1 MREFVFSVTFDRG
14 ADPLM
19 DVFIDHPDLRSEA
32 FLCCLSE
39 TKLWRLERAVGPT
52 EALDRVEEIVL
63 DPHLDRAS
71 ISERPCES
79 EQYHDRIAA
88 TDESRV
94 LYTYREEISR
104 CDAIPV
110 LASRYLPGGL
120 VFETTRYGDE
130 QRWRILLQDDE
141 RVGLLYD
148 TLHGKLRDGL
158 TFEFDHV
165 GDATTW
171 ATGLLSSVS
180 IPPEQQRVLET
191 AAERGYYETPR
202 EVTLDEIA
210 DALGL
215 PRSTVSYRLRR
226 AESQLVGGFLTD
238 GL

>member
-1 MREFVFSVTFDRG
+1 MREFVFSVTYDSG

-19 DVFIDHPDLRSEA
+19 DVFIEHPNLRSEA
-32 FLCCLSE
+32 FLCCLTE
-39 TKLWRLERAVGPT
+39 EQLWRLERVVGPD
-52 EALDRVEEIVL
+52 EALSTVESLVL
-63 DPHLDRAS
+63 DPDRCFPS
-71 ISERPCES
+71 VSERPCEG
-79 EQYHDRIAA
+79 ERFDDCIAK
-88 TDESRV
+88 TEDSRV
-94 LYTYREEISR
+94 FYTYVSGLER
-104 CDAIPV
+104 CDAVPV

-130 QRWRILLQDDE
+130 QRWRILVQDDE

-165 GDATTW
+165 GDATAW

-180 IPPEQQRVLET
+180 IPPEQQAVLEA

-202 EVTLDEIA
+202 AVTLDEIA
-210 DALGL
+210 DDLDL
-215 PRSTVSYRLRR
+215 PRSTVSYRLRT
-226 AESQLVGGFLTD
+226 AEARLVDAFVSD

>member
-1 MREFVFSVTFDRG
+1 MREFVFSVTYEPG
-14 ADPLM
+14 ADPVM
-19 DVFIDHPDLRSEA
+19 DVFIEHPDLRSEA
-32 FLCCLSE
+32 FLCCLAE
-39 TKLWRLERAVGPT
+39 ERLWRLERVVGPQA
-52 EALDRVEEIVL
+52 ALDEAEARLL
-63 DPHLDRAS
+63 DADRGCAS
-71 ISERPCES
+71 ISERPCEG
-79 EQYHDRIAA
+79 ERYHDRIA
-88 TDESRV
+88 TTGESRV
-94 LYTYREEISR
+94 LYTYVHDIAR
-104 CDAIPV
+104 CDAVPV

-120 VFETTRYGDE
+120 VFETTRHEGE
-130 QRWRILLQDDE
+130 QHWRILVRDDE

-171 ATGLLSSVS
+171 ATGLLASVS
-180 IPPEQQRVLET
+180 VPPEQQTVLEV

-210 DALGL
+210 DELDL

-226 AESQLVGGFLTD
+226 AESQLVDGFLTD